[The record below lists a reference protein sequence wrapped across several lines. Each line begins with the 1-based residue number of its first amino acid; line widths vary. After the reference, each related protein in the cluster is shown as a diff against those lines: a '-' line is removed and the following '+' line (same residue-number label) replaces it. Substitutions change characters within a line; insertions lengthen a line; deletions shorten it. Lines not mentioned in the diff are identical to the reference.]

1 MASISSAFVWVWLSG
16 DAQPVPAG
24 RLQRS
29 PDGLVFDY
37 GRRYLERPGA
47 VSLAPTLPLGTETF
61 GPTADLGM
69 PGALRDGAPDAWG
82 RRVILHA
89 LTGRRG
95 RDADVTDLDELTY
108 LMASGSNR
116 LGAIDFQA
124 SSSEYVPR
132 ADTAALDE
140 LNAAAQTVD
149 AGGILPENLAAALI
163 DGTAMGGA
171 RPKALIVDDGVEF
184 IAKFSTTADV
194 LPVVGAEAA
203 SLALARRVGVRVPAS
218 RVERSLGK
226 DVLLVERFDR
236 PGNGTRS
243 MVVSAL
249 TLSGLG
255 EMTARYGSYLDLLA
269 TLREWG
275 DDAGDELYRRIA
287 LNIAISNTDD
297 HLRNHA
303 AFWDGRRLRLTPAYD
318 LSPMNRSGETASQ
331 ALPYGPDG
339 ERASNLAEL
348 ARHSPQFGLSRKSGL
363 QIVQHMVDAL
373 TEGWQEAADE
383 ARLTTQQ
390 RRLLWGRQFLN
401 PGALHGLP

>member
-1 MASISSAFVWVWLSG
+1 MMMASTSSAFVWVWLSG

-95 RDADVTDLDELTY
+95 HAADAADLDELTY

-132 ADTAALDE
+132 ADTATLDE

-203 SLALARRVGVRVPAS
+203 SLACTAPPA
-218 RVERSLGK
+218 
-226 DVLLVERFDR
+226 
-236 PGNGTRS
+236 PG
-243 MVVSAL
+243 
-249 TLSGLG
+249 
-255 EMTARYGSYLDLLA
+255 
-269 TLREWG
+269 W
-275 DDAGDELYRRIA
+275 
-287 LNIAISNTDD
+287 
-297 HLRNHA
+297 
-303 AFWDGRRLRLTPAYD
+303 
-318 LSPMNRSGETASQ
+318 
-331 ALPYGPDG
+331 
-339 ERASNLAEL
+339 
-348 ARHSPQFGLSRKSGL
+348 
-363 QIVQHMVDAL
+363 
-373 TEGWQEAADE
+373 
-383 ARLTTQQ
+383 
-390 RRLLWGRQFLN
+390 
-401 PGALHGLP
+401 